1 MATIGDLKTFFCCEE
16 TFLMI
21 AVSGGQNAQPPHP
34 LPARTRVVGVQGLH
48 GQAPVDSSNPT
59 SDGIRIVLVADPA

>member
-1 MATIGDLKTFFCCEE
+1 
-16 TFLMI
+16 MI